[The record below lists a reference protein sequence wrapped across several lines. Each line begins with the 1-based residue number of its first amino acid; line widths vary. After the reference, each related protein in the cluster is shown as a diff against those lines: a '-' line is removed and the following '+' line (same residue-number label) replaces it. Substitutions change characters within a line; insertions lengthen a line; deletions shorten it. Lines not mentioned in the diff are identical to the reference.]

1 MYVFNRCQSLTGR
14 LEDKELGSLGYRSP
28 CSTRSRTKRGFSSF
42 LPATL
47 RMEILINATCDLD
60 TAMGWRGAFPRQ
72 AYIFGSQHQLLS
84 ARSRG
89 RDQDRGTDLRHQCSA
104 ADSAVYSEGDNVRWG
119 KHLFGELE
127 SQLNRQEFRRASNTL
142 LELCDQDII
151 PSAGNSMETIIGL
164 CRLGMAERAK
174 SLFSRLSG
182 DGVQFE
188 YSDHHELI
196 QALIKSGHHGLAIR
210 AFSEL
215 VAAGFSPNVITYCLL
230 ISGCAKAAKAKGRT
244 FYGRMAYEL
253 WERLERSGKPLDPR
267 ALRIGLNACVMHG
280 KVDMAEQIFRRLD
293 KLGELD
299 SRACNILLKGYAA
312 RGDAAK
318 ADSIVDMMRSREIPL
333 DHAEGLRLRGDA
345 GQRARA
351 AGPDVG
357 DGRAAQRDPSAP
369 VVRAMAAHDRG
380 RALAFMESLA
390 GMGVATNAALW
401 NNFLSGAYERDGM
414 ALMEALQQIARM
426 GATGAKPNTDTF
438 NILMSGCCR
447 MDEPW
452 GAKALFDRMK
462 AEGVPP
468 DALSYTTLMGALVQA
483 GKLEQAIEAFQ
494 SLEADPRVEPDMAAL
509 NMLAYAYSRL
519 DCMEDA
525 IGVLDRI
532 DSLAALEERAPSA
545 RGYGAVVAAFAQKN
559 LPEGVFQIMQRF
571 RSVGG
576 VPDELMYNS
585 VVRMCVRNRD
595 WKRALRIAKVM
606 ELRGYSPDREVL
618 TRMIQAVDQQLE
630 EIELVPGQATQVK
643 NRRFNEGL
651 ERFKFWLGLPNSYYN
666 ASWDWDDEE

>member
-1 MYVFNRCQSLTGR
+1 M
-14 LEDKELGSLGYRSP
+14 
-28 CSTRSRTKRGFSSF
+28 
-42 LPATL
+42 
-47 RMEILINATCDLD
+47 
-60 TAMGWRGAFPRQ
+60 
-72 AYIFGSQHQLLS
+72 
-84 ARSRG
+84 
-89 RDQDRGTDLRHQCSA
+89 
-104 ADSAVYSEGDNVRWG
+104 
-119 KHLFGELE
+119 
-127 SQLNRQEFRRASNTL
+127 
-142 LELCDQDII
+142 
-151 PSAGNSMETIIGL
+151 
-164 CRLGMAERAK
+164 
-174 SLFSRLSG
+174 
-182 DGVQFE
+182 
-188 YSDHHELI
+188 
-196 QALIKSGHHGLAIR
+196 
-210 AFSEL
+210 
-215 VAAGFSPNVITYCLL
+215 
-230 ISGCAKAAKAKGRT
+230 
-244 FYGRMAYEL
+244 
-253 WERLERSGKPLDPR
+253 
-267 ALRIGLNACVMHG
+267 
-280 KVDMAEQIFRRLD
+280 
-293 KLGELD
+293 
-299 SRACNILLKGYAA
+299 LKGYASE
-312 RGDAAK
+312 G
-318 ADSIVDMMRSREIPL
+318 ML
-333 DHAEGLRLRGDA
+333 DNALALLDRMSAMGVRPNAIHA
-345 GQRARA
+345 
-351 AGPDVG
+351 
-357 DGRAAQRDPSAP
+357 AP